1 MRRLLIALLAGSLAL
16 AAQTAPPA
24 APPKKPAATPRGAA
38 ATGPSHEN
46 LKYPPLKQVTIPKIE
61 TFTLANGMKVYLLEN
76 HALPLVSGFALVRTG
91 NLFDPPDKVGLA
103 GMTGSVMRTGGTKSK
118 TGEQI
123 NEELENIAASV
134 EAGIGE
140 TSGSVSFNTLK
151 EHTGKVLAVFKEVMT
166 QPEFRQDKVDLIKQ
180 QTRGGISR
188 RNDDA
193 GGIAEREFME
203 RVYGR
208 NNPYGWRMEY
218 EHVDRI
224 SRDDMIA
231 FHKRYFFP
239 ANIMLAIQG
248 DFETAAMRAEI
259 EKLFSDWT
267 ASQAA
272 VPEFPKVTNGP
283 APGVF
288 VADKEDVTQTFF
300 KLGHLGGTLREKD
313 YPALQVAG
321 DILGG
326 GFASRLFKKVRTELG
341 YAYSVGASWSANYS
355 HPGTFSIEGSTK
367 SASTADTLSTIREE
381 IDRLRVLEVSDDELR
396 TAKDTILNSFVFNFD
411 HPSKTLN
418 RMVTYDYH
426 GYPKDFIFQYQKAIE
441 AVSKADVQ
449 RAAREHLR
457 PEALTI
463 VAVGK
468 AADFGKPLTGLGMP
482 VSRVD
487 LTIPDPKREQAKQD
501 AGSLA
506 AGAKLLG
513 RVQQAVGGADKI
525 AAVKDAVYTAD
536 SSINAGAA
544 PMKVA
549 QRLLWVRP
557 SSFRQEQT
565 LPFGKIIVYSDG
577 KTGWI
582 QSPQGNQPMPPP
594 VLNQVRSELLRFPFL
609 LWTSDKDPDRT
620 VNAVGPATIEVAD
633 KAGNSVRL
641 TIDEQSGLPL
651 KSVYRMGPE
660 ELEETYAD
668 WKDVSGIKL
677 PHKTTVSRGGKPA
690 AEINVQEW
698 KVNTGATAEEAARK
712 P

>member
-1 MRRLLIALLAGSLAL
+1 MRRLLFLFTAAALAL
-16 AAQTAPPA
+16 SAQTAPA
-24 APPKKPAATPRGAA
+24 AASKPAAQAKPAARSAA
-38 ATGPSHEN
+38 APAYQN
-46 LKYPPLKQVTIPKIE
+46 LKYPPLKPVTIPTIE
-61 TFTLANGMKVYLLEN
+61 TFTLANGMRVYLLEN

-91 NLFDPPDKVGLA
+91 NLFDPPDKIGLA
-103 GMTGSVMRTGGTKSK
+103 GMTGSVMRTGGTRSK

-123 NEELENIAASV
+123 NEDLENIAASV

-151 EHTGKVLAVFKEVMT
+151 EHTGKVLAVFKDVMT
-166 QPEFRQDKVDLIKQ
+166 QPEFRQDKVDLLKQ

-188 RNDDA
+188 RNDDPD
-193 GGIAEREFME
+193 GIADREFSE

-208 NNPYGWRMEY
+208 NNPYGWRQEY

-224 SRDDMIA
+224 TRDDLLA
-231 FHKRYFFP
+231 FHRRYFFP
-239 ANIMLAIQG
+239 ANVMLAVQG
-248 DFETAAMRAEI
+248 DFETATMRAEI
-259 EKLFSDWT
+259 EKLFADWT
-267 ASQAA
+267 VTQAA
-272 VPEFPKVTNGP
+272 VPQFPKLAAGP

-300 KLGHLGGTLREKD
+300 KLGHLGGTLKDKD
-313 YPALQVAG
+313 YPALQVMG

-341 YAYSVGASWSANYS
+341 YAYSVGASWGANYN
-355 HPGTFSIEGSTK
+355 HPGTFTIGGSTK

-381 IDRLRVLEVSDDELR
+381 IDRLRILPVSDEELR

-411 HPSKTLN
+411 NPAKTLN

-441 AVSKADVQ
+441 AVTKADVQ
-449 RAAREHLR
+449 RVAKDHLR

-482 VSRVD
+482 VSKVD
-487 LTIPDPKREQAKQD
+487 LAIPDPKREQAKQD

-506 AGAKLLG
+506 AGRKLLA
-513 RVQQAVGGADKI
+513 RVQQAVGGAEKI
-525 AAVKDAVYTAD
+525 LAVNDAVSTGD
-536 SSINAGAA
+536 STINAGAA
-544 PMKVA
+544 PMKVG

-565 LPFGKIIVYSDG
+565 LPFGKIVVFSDG
-577 KTGWI
+577 KTGWL
-582 QSPQGNQPMPPP
+582 QTPQGNQAMPPP
-594 VLNQVRSELLRFPFL
+594 VIAQVKSELLRFPFL
-609 LWTSDKDPDRT
+609 LWLSDRDEERT
-620 VNAVGPATIEVAD
+620 VNAVGPETVEISD

-641 TIDEQSGLPL
+641 TIGEAGLPA
-651 KSVYRMGPE
+651 KSLYRMGPE
-660 ELEETYAD
+660 EMEETYGD
-668 WKDVSGIKL
+668 WKEVAGVKL
-677 PHKTTVSRGGKPA
+677 PHKTTVLRGGKPA
-690 AEINVQEW
+690 AELVIQEW
-698 KVNTGATAEEAARK
+698 KLNTGATAEEAAKK